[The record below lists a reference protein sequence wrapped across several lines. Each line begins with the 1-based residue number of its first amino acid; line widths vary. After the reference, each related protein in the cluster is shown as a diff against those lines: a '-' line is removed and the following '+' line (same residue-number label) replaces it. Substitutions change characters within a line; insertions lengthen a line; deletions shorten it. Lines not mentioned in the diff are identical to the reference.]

1 MDNHSIYSVVD
12 IETTGTDPNS
22 DDRIIQFSCY
32 QVQDNQIINEFT
44 TDVNPQQTLS
54 PRITQLTGI
63 DQTRVNTAQS
73 FDSLA
78 GTIYKL
84 LSGTIFVAHNV
95 NFDFPFLNSE
105 FQRVGYPE
113 LDLTAIDTVT
123 LSQLLLPTLTSYR
136 LSDMSKYFNIFHD
149 HPHSANGD
157 AYATARLLIVLFKQ
171 LQALPAMT
179 LSQIVRLNPKLPLD
193 TLMVLQ
199 QRDSKNRSQA
209 TAPKL
214 ADYLHIVD
222 GLVLRNK
229 ELIEKSVQH
238 SEFEFPKNKRQKK
251 KLLPDNMESRPQQ
264 NTMMNMI
271 YNNYAESSH
280 REPKNLIIEAPTGI
294 GKSLGYCLPFAY
306 LAGDRQVVISTATN
320 YLQQQLKDQ
329 TIPMI
334 NESLPFKTSTVI
346 MKGSS
351 HYIDLSRFK
360 QLLYNAEA
368 HPHNVFLKAQILI
381 WLTMTKTGDLDELH
395 LNGEQNSLLE
405 SINHRS
411 IHELSKSN
419 PFYEDDFL
427 RFNIQNSKRANF
439 LIVNHNYL
447 LSNWQSFAKM
457 TEKPYLCID
466 ETHQFLDVVRTE
478 NKQRIVLG
486 NLLADFDRSS
496 MGLRYSLTDELFN
509 NNQTLNNLKQKIV
522 WLLSS
527 TRASV
532 NETFST
538 IFSQVIANASYKRA
552 NTELSVNIDAH
563 NRTGYLDLL
572 TNLKNEIEPQIK
584 KLGKLSKKLQRE
596 LKVNSQTTAES
607 DKQMI
612 DNWLNQLTK
621 LITGLSDLAVMI
633 NLYINHFDEQVFWI
647 TVKDISNYESLA
659 FNWALFETNRYLQN
673 TVYDHFI
680 QPTFT
685 GATIFSSRKAKYI
698 FDTLGLDRSET
709 VSKRLKNDFKD
720 TTNAKMFLVN
730 NFADDKQVNSDEY
743 FKYLGNSIQRI
754 YKNSPRQT
762 MVLFNSL
769 EAIRKTYHFMAEDG
783 FTENH
788 NVLAQGVNGTAN
800 KISRTFG
807 QQEPAILLG
816 TGTFWSG
823 VDFPGDLLETLIIA
837 QLPFDVPTDPYNSAL
852 YQRARANK
860 QNPFYSISLPN
871 ATLKMRQGIGRL
883 LRTKD
888 DVGTVFV
895 LDSRIVSKHYGTI
908 MMANMDSTIP
918 VETGSLDES
927 ILRMLSFYEKR

>member
-1 MDNHSIYSVVD
+1 
-12 IETTGTDPNS
+12 
-22 DDRIIQFSCY
+22 
-32 QVQDNQIINEFT
+32 
-44 TDVNPQQTLS
+44 
-54 PRITQLTGI
+54 
-63 DQTRVNTAQS
+63 
-73 FDSLA
+73 
-78 GTIYKL
+78 
-84 LSGTIFVAHNV
+84 
-95 NFDFPFLNSE
+95 
-105 FQRVGYPE
+105 
-113 LDLTAIDTVT
+113 
-123 LSQLLLPTLTSYR
+123 
-136 LSDMSKYFNIFHD
+136 
-149 HPHSANGD
+149 
-157 AYATARLLIVLFKQ
+157 
-171 LQALPAMT
+171 
-179 LSQIVRLNPKLPLD
+179 
-193 TLMVLQ
+193 
-199 QRDSKNRSQA
+199 
-209 TAPKL
+209 
-214 ADYLHIVD
+214 
-222 GLVLRNK
+222 
-229 ELIEKSVQH
+229 
-238 SEFEFPKNKRQKK
+238 
-251 KLLPDNMESRPQQ
+251 MESRPQQ

-271 YNNYAESSH
+271 YNNYADSSQ

-306 LAGDRQVVISTATN
+306 LTGERQVVISTATN

-334 NESLPFKTSTVI
+334 NESLPFNTSTVI
-346 MKGSS
+346 MKGSR

-368 HPHNVFLKAQILI
+368 HPHNIFLKAQILI

-395 LNGEQNSLLE
+395 LNGDQNSLLE
-405 SINHRS
+405 SINHLNAQ
-411 IHELSKSN
+411 ELNKDN
-419 PFYEDDFL
+419 PFYGDDFL

-447 LSNWQSFAKM
+447 LSNWQSFAQM
-457 TEKPYLCID
+457 TNKPYLCVD
-466 ETHQFLDVVRTE
+466 ETHQFLGVVRSE
-478 NKQRIVLG
+478 NKQQLVLG

-496 MGLRYSLTDELFN
+496 MGLRYSLTDELFT
-509 NNQTLNNLKQKIV
+509 NNQALNNLKQKIV

-538 IFSQVIANASYKRA
+538 IFSQVIANANYKRA
-552 NTELSVNIDAH
+552 NTELHVNIGSN
-563 NRTGYLDLL
+563 NRSRYLDLL

-584 KLGKLSKKLQRE
+584 KLGKLSKKLRRE
-596 LKVNSQTTAES
+596 LTVDNQTIAES

-612 DNWLNQLTK
+612 SSWLGQLTR
-621 LITGLSDLAVMI
+621 LITDLGDLAMMI
-633 NLYINHFDEQVFWI
+633 NLYINHFEEQVFWI

-659 FNWALFETNRYLQN
+659 FNCALFETNRYLKK
-673 TVYDHFI
+673 TIYDNFM

-709 VSKRLKNDFKD
+709 VSKRLKSDFKAND
-720 TTNAKMFLVN
+720 NAMMFLVDSYP
-730 NFADDKQVNSDEY
+730 DDQEVSSDQY
-743 FKYLGNSIQRI
+743 FKYLSSSIQRI

-769 EAIRKTYHFMAEDG
+769 DAIRKTYQFMAEDG
-783 FTENH
+783 FTETH

-816 TGTFWSG
+816 AGTFWSG
-823 VDFPGDLLETLIIA
+823 VNFPGDLLETLIIA
-837 QLPFDVPTDPYNSAL
+837 QLPFDVPSDPYNSAL

-888 DVGTVFV
+888 DIGTVFV
-895 LDSRIVSKHYGTI
+895 LDSRVVSKHYGSI

-918 VETGSLDES
+918 IESGSLDES
-927 ILRMLSFYEKR
+927 ILRMLSFYEKH